1 LADKVVKVWRKN
13 GEAQI
18 ILIHIEVQGDPQ
30 ENFSERMY
38 IYNYRLFDRYH
49 QPVVSFAVLT
59 DTSPH
64 WRPNRY
70 GYELW
75 GCSVGIRFP
84 IVKLYDYRGR
94 QADLEQSANIFATV
108 VLAHLQSQLTHAE
121 PDSRLRSKVNLLRRL
136 YERGYLFW
144 TMRHRMV
151 RGAYPIYY
159 SIQWIAATK

>member
-1 LADKVVKVWRKN
+1 MTDYDSPWKDLLNDYLPDFMAFFFPEAYADIDWSRGYESLDKELSQIVRDAQLGKRLADKVVKVWRKN

-18 ILIHIEVQGDPQ
+18 ILIHIEVQGEPQ
-30 ENFSERMY
+30 QNFSERMY

-84 IVKLYDYRGR
+84 IVKLYDYRDR
-94 QADLEQSANIFATV
+94 QADLE
-108 VLAHLQSQLTHAE
+108 
-121 PDSRLRSKVNLLRRL
+121 
-136 YERGYLFW
+136 
-144 TMRHRMV
+144 
-151 RGAYPIYY
+151 
-159 SIQWIAATK
+159 